1 MLREDTDGKLQIGV
15 CRSDGT
21 EPLTSCDDSPTRF
34 AGAPSGREPLS
45 QPRGNSLPDKWF
57 LPALFRLPP
66 GGSSRPQA
74 GEGVR
79 VHNGF
84 HFLRLSDSPKEN
96 NLPTHNNPLT
106 PQTGAWTNT
115 DLPYRATAPPRSCP
129 HSRAAPPPQWPR
141 AMPPPRRSPPEY
153 PRGGPGAAQRHRH
166 PPR

>member
-1 MLREDTDGKLQIGV
+1 MRGIPSYTVTEKSRHFCLICEKFKSVFQIWV

-34 AGAPSGREPLS
+34 AGGLPAGRSQRGFARHRRPFTTALPLRYPSRREPLF

-57 LPALFRLPP
+57 LSALFRLPP

-84 HFLRLSDSPKEN
+84 HFLRLSDSP
-96 NLPTHNNPLT
+96 TNPNFPPKNPKRPKA
-106 PQTGAWTNT
+106 PQKALGRFS
-115 DLPYRATAPPRSCP
+115 YF
-129 HSRAAPPPQWPR
+129 
-141 AMPPPRRSPPEY
+141 
-153 PRGGPGAAQRHRH
+153 G
-166 PPR
+166 